1 MKKFS
6 NRYIFLYIS
15 IFVILVAL
23 LLGMASLW
31 LQPFQKANRDNEEKK
46 QVLRAVGY
54 ELDKSTDVASL
65 FALVANADTL
75 SSKNNNSLLLYYTV
89 KTPQE
94 ETAFVIPLVG
104 KGLWGPIWG
113 YIAVADDGKTLV
125 GAVFAHKSET
135 PGLGAQISTSN
146 FSSTFRGKLLFD
158 DQGNFVSIKVVK
170 GGVLNSRVAPE
181 HGVDAITGGTIT
193 SRGVEE
199 MIYHSLLPYV
209 SFLKAQALRS
219 PTNSPTPGE

>member
-15 IFVILVAL
+15 IVVILVAL

-54 ELDKSTDVASL
+54 ELEKFTDVATL

-75 SSKNNNSLLLYYTV
+75 SSKDNNLLLLYYTV

-94 ETAFVIPLVG
+94 ETAFVIPLSG

-113 YIAVADDGKTLV
+113 YIAVANDGKTLV

-146 FSSTFRGKLLFD
+146 FSSAFRGKLLFD

-199 MIYHSLLPYV
+199 MIYQSLLPYV
-209 SFLKAQALRS
+209 SFLKAQTLRS
-219 PTNSPTPGE
+219 QTNLPMPRE

>member
-1 MKKFS
+1 MKNFS

-15 IFVILVAL
+15 IVVILVAL

-46 QVLRAVGY
+46 QVLRAAGY
-54 ELDKSTDVASL
+54 ELEKSTDVAAL

-75 SSKNNNSLLLYYTV
+75 SSQDNNSLLLYYTV
-89 KTPQE
+89 KIPQE
-94 ETAFVIPLVG
+94 DPAFVIPLSG

-113 YIAVADDGKTLV
+113 YIAVANDGKMLV

-146 FSSTFRGKLLFD
+146 FSFKLKRLELLFPSLK
-158 DQGNFVSIKVVK
+158 NF
-170 GGVLNSRVAPE
+170 L
-181 HGVDAITGGTIT
+181 
-193 SRGVEE
+193 
-199 MIYHSLLPYV
+199 
-209 SFLKAQALRS
+209 SFLEYDL
-219 PTNSPTPGE
+219 

>member
-31 LQPFQKANRDNEEKK
+31 LQPFQKENRDNEEKK
-46 QVLRAVGY
+46 QVLRAAGY
-54 ELDKSTDVASL
+54 ELDESVDVADL
-65 FALVANADTL
+65 FSQVANADTL
-75 SSKNNNSLLLYYTV
+75 SSEDNNSSLLYYIV
-89 KTPQE
+89 KTPQK
-94 ETAFVIPLVG
+94 ETSFVIPLSG

-135 PGLGAQISTSN
+135 PGLGAQIATSN
-146 FSSTFRGKLLFD
+146 FSFAFRGKLLFD
-158 DQGNFVSIKVVK
+158 EEGNFVSIKVVK
-170 GGVLNSRVAPE
+170 GGVLNSRVAPK

-209 SFLKAQALRS
+209 PFLKAQASDLQ
-219 PTNSPTPGE
+219 TDSPTPHE